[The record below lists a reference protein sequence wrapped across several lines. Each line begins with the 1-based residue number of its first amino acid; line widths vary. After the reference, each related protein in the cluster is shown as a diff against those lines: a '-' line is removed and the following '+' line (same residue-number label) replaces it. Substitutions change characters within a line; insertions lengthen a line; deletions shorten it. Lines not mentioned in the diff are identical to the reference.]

1 MAQKRGPVPGVF
13 ESSGRYFRVRRD
25 GKRKVWIPLTRVS
38 EGLAALHRALADLHD
53 KPAPAADSLPAL
65 IEAWERAELPR
76 LRSAQSQRMAVLYNR
91 RIGEALAEFRAGQ
104 VTVPAVVEMLAPWRD
119 QARTHNAMRAQLRE
133 LMRYAELQGWRQ
145 PGSNP
150 TQAVRTISI
159 QARQRYITDSELRRI
174 KVGAWWGPGRV
185 ATQSGPMMC
194 GLIDLLYQTG
204 QAIGDVLRLDEADV
218 SPAAGGLLLFRR
230 GKVAHSTGAAV
241 RIRLTGRLRDA
252 VARLLAH
259 KRAVEARM
267 VERGGG
273 QPVSPALI
281 VTRDGQRAGQSGISS
296 AWDRACE
303 RAGVI
308 GARIHDIKAK
318 AVTDTE
324 RRRGMRAARV
334 LAQHSTEQQTASY
347 VRARAAE
354 IIDPT
359 G

>member
-1 MAQKRGPVPGVF
+1 MATKRGPIPGTI
-13 ESSGRYFRVRRD
+13 ESNGRYFRQVRQ
-25 GKRKVWIPLTRVS
+25 GKKIAWIPLTRVD
-38 EGLAALHRALADLHD
+38 EGLAAFHRALADLHE
-53 KPAPAADSLPAL
+53 KPPPAADSLPAL
-65 IEAWERAELPR
+65 VADWERDELRR
-76 LRSAQSQRMAVLYNR
+76 LTSAQSRRMAQLYNGR
-91 RIGEALAEFRAGQ
+91 LVAQLPGWRASE
-104 VTVPAVVEMLAPWRD
+104 VTVPAVVQVLAHYRD
-119 QARTHNAMRAQLRE
+119 QPRTYNAMRAQLRE
-133 LMRYAELQGWRQ
+133 LMRYAELRGWRP

-150 TQAVRTISI
+150 TQAVRTLAIK
-159 QARQRYITDSELRRI
+159 ARVRYITDSELRRI

-194 GLIDLLYQTG
+194 GLIDLLYLTG

-218 SPAAGGLLLFRR
+218 AGDLITFRR

-241 RIRLTGRLRDA
+241 RLRVSPRLRDA
-252 VARLLAH
+252 IDRLLAH
-259 KRAVEARM
+259 KRAVAARLI
-267 VERGGG
+267 ERTGRA
-273 QPVSPALI
+273 PVSPALI
-281 VTRDGQRAGQSGISS
+281 VSRDGQRAGQSGISS

-303 RAGVI
+303 RAGVE

-318 AVTDTE
+318 AVTDIE

-359 G
+359 A